1 LIAFGEWEAHHFTM
15 RINQRGLLSGFA
27 ALASVALIAGC
38 AATPAAE
45 PGEPDPTTAPV
56 AEESSEV
63 VALTVGGNAV
73 STLDD
78 SGAVVT
84 SFDYTGGG
92 DDAIAFLSDV
102 FGSEPTVAPR
112 PGDGSCTAD
121 ATTATWGDNEFVLI
135 YDFPAQ
141 TGHPDGQAVVVQAK
155 AGTVGDVAVH
165 TGQGFG
171 VGDPVDDLVAAIPN
185 VGTHQHTGDPS
196 LFYVDYDVVSGV
208 YEDMS
213 DPDFGM
219 TENAYWGAQAEA
231 KDGVI
236 AKLSAPVWFQ
246 SAC

>member
-1 LIAFGEWEAHHFTM
+1 M
-15 RINQRGLLSGFA
+15 RQNHRGLLSGFA
-27 ALASVALIAGC
+27 VIASVVLIAGC
-38 AATPAAE
+38 AATPVAE

-56 AEESSEV
+56 AEETSD
-63 VALTVGGNAV
+63 VATLSIGGNAI

-92 DDAIAFLSDV
+92 ADAVAFLTDV
-102 FGSEPTVAPR
+102 FGTEPAVAPR
-112 PGDGSCTAD
+112 PGDGSCTAA
-121 ATTATWGDNEFVLI
+121 ATSATWGDDEFVLL
-135 YDFPAQ
+135 YDFAAQ

-155 AGTVGDVAVH
+155 ADAVGDVAVQ
-165 TGQGFG
+165 TPQGVG
-171 VGDPVDDLVAAIPN
+171 VGDTFDDLVAAIPD
-185 VGTHQHTGDPS
+185 VGTHGHLGDAS
-196 LFYVDYDVVSGV
+196 LSYVDYDVVSGV

-236 AKLSAPVWFQ
+236 VKLSAPVWFQ